1 MEFRI
6 LGPLEVLDGGRLIP
20 LATPKSRTLLAVLLL
35 NANQVVSTDRL
46 VDCLWPDGPP
56 TTATNLLHGYVA
68 KARRLLQ
75 PDAASEAASILLT
88 RPPGYLLRV
97 ADGELDLHRF
107 EHLLA
112 EAEEAMH
119 RREFQAAAARLGA
132 ALALWRGP
140 ALADVPAVGL
150 CQAEGARLDELRLTA
165 LERRVDA
172 DLALGRHNPLVAE
185 LTALSAAHP
194 LRERVRG
201 QLMLALYRSGRQGE
215 ALQAY
220 RALRDML
227 VEELGI
233 EPTPELQRLHHA
245 ILAADPALETLP
257 PGHPVTVGPAAQ
269 ATARTG
275 PDEQLAHP
283 LGPASQLPAS
293 IADFTGRAVL
303 LDRLASR
310 LASAPH
316 AATATLITIAGPAGI
331 GKTALAVHAAHQ
343 ARSRFPDGQLFAHLH
358 GAEGRPLD
366 PADVL
371 VDFLRALGVD
381 GGAIPAGLDARACL
395 YRSRLADR
403 RVLILLDDAAN
414 EAQVRPLLPGGAT
427 TAVVVTS
434 RAALAA
440 LAATEALRLAELPS
454 HDAIELLG
462 RIAGPDRVGAEP
474 DAAQDIVR
482 LCGCLPLAVRIAG
495 AKLTARPTLPLSSLA
510 ARLSNE
516 RHRLDELVSGD
527 LAVRA
532 SLALSYQALEA
543 PVRRAFRLLGLLD
556 VTEFPDW
563 IVAAL
568 LDAPLPTGEV
578 LVERLVDAQLAQFV
592 RVDQTGRCRYRLHD
606 LVRVYARDRLH
617 VEEPLH
623 EQRSALQRALCTY
636 LALAAAALDTLPE
649 LNPRISPRPQ
659 PTRWRYAPTDPAAI
673 TGADVLAWFSTEH
686 ANLVGAVTTADR
698 YDVPM
703 LAVDLANLLILPCW
717 VSGRFDDWQRT
728 ATAAHQVAVRQH
740 DALGEAWAL
749 WNLGTLWTDQARTD
763 EAVACLHAA
772 RRRHARLGDRC
783 GEAFSLSALGD
794 AYLYQGQL
802 DTATDCLQQA
812 QLIFE
817 EIAEDHGLGYVLRS
831 LGNVLVLQGRPAEA
845 VGVLQ
850 RCLAIFRST
859 EDRLG
864 QSCAL
869 QMLGRASMQ
878 QGRSDRAIA
887 CYEESLALCDQI
899 GDRTGRSYV
908 LRSLADA
915 YREQG
920 RLSEAEACLS
930 TLVPAF
936 RDLGIQRGVAETL
949 HSLGGVHRAQGRHD
963 EATACLTEC
972 AQAFHEL
979 GEGLWEATALA
990 QLSRAQRAIGQT
1002 VQATATW
1009 TAARKL
1015 LDELGV
1021 DQPGSIGGWNE
1032 PFVE

>member
-1 MEFRI
+1 MEFRV
-6 LGPLEVLDGGRLIP
+6 LGPLEVLDDGRPIP
-20 LATPKSRTLLAVLLL
+20 LATPKYRTLLAILLL
-35 NANQVVSTDRL
+35 NANQAVSTDRL
-46 VDCLWPDGPP
+46 VDFLWPDGPP
-56 TTATNLLHGYVA
+56 TTATNLVHGYVA
-68 KARRLLQ
+68 KVRRLLQ
-75 PDAASEAASILLT
+75 PDAAPAAASILLT

-112 EAEEAMH
+112 EAEEAMQQ
-119 RREFQAAAARLGA
+119 RAFQAAATQLGA

-140 ALADVPAVGL
+140 ALADVPALGL
-150 CQAEGARLDELRLTA
+150 RQAEGARLEELRLTA

-172 DLALGRHNPLVAE
+172 HLALGRHDRLVAE
-185 LTALSAAHP
+185 LAALSVTYP
-194 LRERVRG
+194 LRERFRG

-220 RALRDML
+220 RTFRDML
-227 VEELGI
+227 VEELGV
-233 EPTPELQRLHHA
+233 EPTPELQRLQHA
-245 ILAADPALETLP
+245 ILAADPTLATLQP
-257 PGHPVTVGPAAQ
+257 DGPVTAHPAAQ
-269 ATARTG
+269 PTAGSDERPAG
-275 PDEQLAHP
+275 PP
-283 LGPASQLPAS
+283 GRPNQLPAS
-293 IADFTGRAVL
+293 IADFTGRAAL

-310 LASAPH
+310 LAGARQS
-316 AATATLITIAGPAGI
+316 ATATLVTIAGPAGI

-343 ARSRFPDGQLFAHLH
+343 ARSLFPDGQLFAHLH

-381 GGAIPAGLDARACL
+381 GGAIPAGLDARASL

-403 RVLILLDDAAN
+403 RVLVLLDDAAG
-414 EAQVRPLLPGGAT
+414 EAQIRPLLPGDPT

-434 RAALAA
+434 RATLAA
-440 LAATEALRLAELPS
+440 LAATETLRLAELPA
-454 HDAIELLG
+454 HDAVELLAK
-462 RIAGPDRVGAEP
+462 IAGCDRRAAEP
-474 DAAQDIVR
+474 DAAQEIVR

-495 AKLTARPTLPLSSLA
+495 AKLAARPTLPLSSLA
-510 ARLSNE
+510 ARLRDE

-532 SLALSYQALEA
+532 SLALSYRALEA
-543 PVRRAFRLLGLLD
+543 PVQRAFRLLGLLD

-568 LDAPLPTGEV
+568 LDAPLPTGEA

-617 VEEPLH
+617 AEEPPH
-623 EQRSALQRALCTY
+623 QRRSALRRALCSY
-636 LALAAAALDTLPE
+636 LELAVAALDTLPE
-649 LNPRISPRPQ
+649 CTPRISPRPQ
-659 PTRWRYAPTDPAAI
+659 PTRWRYAPVDPVVV

-686 ANLVGAVTTADR
+686 ANLVSAVTTAARD
-698 YDVPM
+698 DVPT

-728 ATAAHQVAVRQH
+728 ATVAHQVAVRQD

-772 RRRHARLGDRC
+772 RQRHARLGHRS
-783 GEAFSLSALGD
+783 GEAWSLQALAD
-794 AYLYQGQL
+794 AHLYQGQL
-802 DTATDCLQQA
+802 DKAAGCARKA

-817 EIAEDHGLGYVLRS
+817 EIAEDHGLAYVLRS
-831 LGNVLVLQGRPAEA
+831 LGNVFVLQGKPSQA
-845 VGVLQ
+845 VDVLQ
-850 RCLAIFRST
+850 RCLAIFRSA

-864 QSCAL
+864 LSCAL
-869 QMLGRASMQ
+869 QMLGRAWTQ
-878 QGRSDRAIA
+878 QGRRDRAIA
-887 CYEESLALCDQI
+887 CYEEALEFCDQM
-899 GDRTGRSYV
+899 GDRTGRCYV

-920 RLSEAEACLS
+920 RLGEAETCLS

-936 RDLGIQRGVAETL
+936 RELGIQRGVAETL
-949 HSLGGVHRAQGRHD
+949 HSLGGVRRAQGRNRQ
-963 EATACLTEC
+963 ATTCLAEC
-972 AQAFHEL
+972 AELFHEL

-990 QLSRAQRAIGQT
+990 QLSRAQRATGET
-1002 VQATATW
+1002 EQATATW
-1009 TAARKL
+1009 TAARSL

-1021 DQPGSIGGWNE
+1021 DQPGSIGGWSE

>member
-1 MEFRI
+1 
-6 LGPLEVLDGGRLIP
+6 
-20 LATPKSRTLLAVLLL
+20 
-35 NANQVVSTDRL
+35 
-46 VDCLWPDGPP
+46 
-56 TTATNLLHGYVA
+56 
-68 KARRLLQ
+68 
-75 PDAASEAASILLT
+75 
-88 RPPGYLLRV
+88 
-97 ADGELDLHRF
+97 
-107 EHLLA
+107 
-112 EAEEAMH
+112 
-119 RREFQAAAARLGA
+119 
-132 ALALWRGP
+132 
-140 ALADVPAVGL
+140 
-150 CQAEGARLDELRLTA
+150 
-165 LERRVDA
+165 
-172 DLALGRHNPLVAE
+172 
-185 LTALSAAHP
+185 
-194 LRERVRG
+194 
-201 QLMLALYRSGRQGE
+201 MLALYRSGRQGE
-215 ALQAY
+215 ALRAY
-220 RALRDML
+220 RAFRDML

-233 EPTPELQRLHHA
+233 EPTPELQRLQRA
-245 ILAADPALETLP
+245 ILAADPRLEPPLP
-257 PGHPVTVGPAAQ
+257 GDPINAAPAAR
-269 ATARTG
+269 AAAGTG
-275 PDEQLAHP
+275 PDEHLANS
-283 LGPASQLPAS
+283 LGRPSQLPAS

-303 LDRLASR
+303 LDRLGRR
-310 LASAPH
+310 LASARQS
-316 AATATLITIAGPAGI
+316 ATATLITIGGPAGI

-343 ARSRFPDGQLFAHLH
+343 ARSLFPDGQLFAHLH
-358 GAEGRPLD
+358 GAEGRQVD

-371 VDFLRALGVD
+371 VDFLRGLGVD
-381 GGAIPAGLDARACL
+381 GGAIPAGLDARASL
-395 YRSRLADR
+395 YRSRLADG
-403 RVLILLDDAAN
+403 RVLVLLDDAAS
-414 EAQVRPLLPGGAT
+414 EAQVRPLLPGGAA

-440 LAATEALRLAELPS
+440 LAPTETLRLAELPS
-454 HDAIELLG
+454 HDAIELLD
-462 RIAGPDRVGAEP
+462 RIAGSDRSAAEP

-495 AKLTARPTLPLSSLA
+495 AKLAARPTLPLSTLA
-510 ARLSNE
+510 ARLGDE
-516 RHRLDELVSGD
+516 RHRLDELASGD

-543 PVRRAFRLLGLLD
+543 PVQRAFRLLGLLD
-556 VTEFPDW
+556 VTEFPGW

-568 LDAPLPTGEV
+568 LDVPLRTGEV

-592 RVDQTGRCRYRLHD
+592 RADQTGRCRYRLHD
-606 LVRVYARDRLH
+606 LVRVYARDRLDA
-617 VEEPLH
+617 EEPLH
-623 EQRSALQRALCTY
+623 QRRSALRRALCSY
-636 LALAAAALDTLPE
+636 LELAEAALDTLPE
-649 LNPRISPRPQ
+649 LSPRISPRPQ
-659 PTRWRYAPTDPAAI
+659 PTRWRYSPADPMMV
-673 TGADVLAWFSTEH
+673 TGTDVLAWFSTEH
-686 ANLVGAVTTADR
+686 ANLVSAVTTAARD
-698 YDVPM
+698 DVPT

-728 ATAAHQVAVRQH
+728 ATVAHQVAVRQG

-772 RRRHARLGDRC
+772 RRRHAGLGHRS
-783 GEAFSLSALGD
+783 GEAWSLSALGD
-794 AYLYQGQL
+794 AHLYQGQL
-802 DTATDCLQQA
+802 DKATGCLQQA

-831 LGNVLVLQGRPAEA
+831 LGNVFVLQGKPSEA

-887 CYEESLALCDQI
+887 CYEESLALCDQM
-899 GDRTGRSYV
+899 GDRTGRAYV
-908 LRSLADA
+908 LRSLGDA

-920 RLSEAEACLS
+920 RLTDAEACLS

-936 RDLGIQRGVAETL
+936 RDLGIRRGVAETL
-949 HSLGGVHRAQGRHD
+949 HSLGGVHRAQGRNGQ
-963 EATACLTEC
+963 ATTCLTEC
-972 AQAFHEL
+972 AELFHEL

-990 QLSRAQRAIGQT
+990 QLSRAQRAIGET

-1021 DQPGSIGGWNE
+1021 DQPGSIGGWSE